1 MPLNT
6 VTLWQSTMN
15 GSLYL
20 QQSMQ
25 TLRIMHRHWE
35 QCNSIYS
42 VSCMLSLSFILF
54 LSRILC
60 FQHAQHTFQVGALD
74 SNPQYSP
81 LLYVLPYTAC
91 VSVQFC
97 FYVNAI
103 SIGDSVTF
111 SITIFIPPFRK
122 ISNNLITVS
131 SLFWLIN
138 PLTWYFSEAEYH
150 CRLGIFISALMMW
163 STCWQ
168 IAGVKWTCSPGSA
181 VSLLI

>member
-81 LLYVLPYTAC
+81 LLYLVFTKKTA
-91 VSVQFC
+91 
-97 FYVNAI
+97 
-103 SIGDSVTF
+103 F
-111 SITIFIPPFRK
+111 SQMSK
-122 ISNNLITVS
+122 LI
-131 SLFWLIN
+131 
-138 PLTWYFSEAEYH
+138 
-150 CRLGIFISALMMW
+150 
-163 STCWQ
+163 Q
-168 IAGVKWTCSPGSA
+168 IHLEK
-181 VSLLI
+181 VSLALGVSCSLHILCQCISCLYYISE